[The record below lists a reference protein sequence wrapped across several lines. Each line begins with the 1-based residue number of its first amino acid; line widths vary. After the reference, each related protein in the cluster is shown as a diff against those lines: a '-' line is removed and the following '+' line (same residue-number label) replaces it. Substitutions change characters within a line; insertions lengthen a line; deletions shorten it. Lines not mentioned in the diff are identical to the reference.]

1 MEDTMKKKQRMSRR
15 DFVRTTT
22 LGGVAAVLPLKT
34 NTIRHVLQSDKNT
47 PKVEY
52 RKLGRT
58 GLKVSVVG
66 YGAMRTSD
74 PNVIHHA
81 LDLGIN
87 YIDTA
92 HCYMGGNNEVIVGN
106 VLKSRRKETYIA
118 TKVHIGREKPMLKS
132 MEDSLKSLKTD
143 VVDVIQLHGLETRRE
158 VLHEEAM
165 NALEKMR
172 EKGMARFVGFTTHD
186 NQAEVIETAIESNFY
201 DVILVAY
208 NFKGDPAIGKAI
220 NKAMK
225 AGIGIVGMKTQAGG
239 YKRKG
244 YESWSPHQAALRW
257 ILENTTM
264 ATTISSMVSF
274 AQVDDNIKAMGTK
287 FSAQDQEILNRY
299 GTLYDSEICRMCGSC
314 KEQCRFGVPIPAI
327 NRCLMY
333 AEGYEDYDLALR
345 TYRELSSQKPVSA
358 CDNCQICTVQCKYG
372 LDIPRRLKRARENF
386 GTVIV

>member
-1 MEDTMKKKQRMSRR
+1 MKLKKNISRR
-15 DFVRTTT
+15 DFVRTASM
-22 LGGVAAVLPLKT
+22 GGLASVLPFRVNK
-34 NTIRHVLQSDKNT
+34 ISKIGRSQDDS
-47 PKVEY
+47 PEVEY

-58 GLKVSVVG
+58 ELKVSVVS
-66 YGAMRTSD
+66 YGAMRTSG

-92 HCYMGGNNEVIVGN
+92 HCYMGGNNEIIVGN
-106 VLKSRRKETYIA
+106 VLKTRRKETYIA
-118 TKVHIGREKPMLKS
+118 TKVHIGREKSMLKS
-132 MEDSLKSLKTD
+132 MEDSLKSLQTD
-143 VVDVIQLHGLETRRE
+143 VVDVIQLHGLDTRKE
-158 VLHEEAM
+158 VLHEGAM

-220 NKAMK
+220 NKAVK

-244 YESWSPHQAALRW
+244 YENWSPHQAALRW
-257 ILENTTM
+257 ILENSAI
-264 ATTISSMVSF
+264 ATAIPSMVSF

-287 FSAQDQEILNRY
+287 FGAQDQEILDRY
-299 GTLYDSEICRMCGSC
+299 GELFDSEICRMCGSC

-345 TYRELSSQKPVSA
+345 TYRELSLQKPVDA
-358 CDNCQICTVQCKYG
+358 CRQCDLCTVTCKYG
-372 LDIPRRLKRARENF
+372 LDIPTRLKRARENF
-386 GTVIV
+386 DTVTV